1 MSLSLL
7 WLVVVGMGVVT
18 FALRLS
24 FIALL
29 SRIEMPEVLQRALPL
44 SPAAVLSALIVSAL
58 VYEEG
63 ALAISAGNE
72 RLLAGAIA
80 AVVAWGTRSVVLTI
94 GVGMAV
100 LWLLQA
106 VW

>member
-1 MSLSLL
+1 MSLSIL
-7 WLVVVGMGVVT
+7 WLVVAGMGVVT
-18 FALRLS
+18 FVLRLS
-24 FIALL
+24 FIALI
-29 SRIEMPEVLQRALPL
+29 SQIEMPQLLQRTLPL
-44 SPAAVLSALIVSAL
+44 IPAAVLSALIVSAL

-63 ALAISAGNE
+63 TLAVSAGNE

-80 AVVAWGTRSVVLTI
+80 AMVAWRTRSVVLTI

-100 LWLLQA
+100 LWLLQT

>member
-1 MSLSLL
+1 MSLSVL

-29 SRIEMPEVLQRALPL
+29 SRIGMPEVLQRALPL
-44 SPAAVLSALIVSAL
+44 IPAAVLSALIVSAL

-72 RLLAGAIA
+72 RLLAGATA
-80 AVVAWGTRSVVLTI
+80 AVVAWRTRSVVLTI
-94 GVGMAV
+94 VVGMTV

>member
-18 FALRLS
+18 FVLRLS

-58 VYEEG
+58 VHEEG

-80 AVVAWGTRSVVLTI
+80 AVVAWRTRSAVLTI

>member
-1 MSLSLL
+1 MSLSIL

-24 FIALL
+24 FIALI
-29 SRIEMPEVLQRALPL
+29 SRIEMPQLLQRALPL
-44 SPAAVLSALIVSAL
+44 IPAAVLSALIVSAL
-58 VYEEG
+58 IYDEG
-63 ALAISAGNE
+63 AIAISAGNE
-72 RLLAGAIA
+72 RLLAGALA
-80 AVVAWGTRSVVLTI
+80 AVVAWRTRSMVLTI
-94 GVGMAV
+94 VVGMAV